1 MTQIIKNIVDDAL
14 SLSTNQ
20 RVELVKKLLE
30 SQDVPNS
37 GINNIWVKEAEDRVR
52 AYENNEVSS
61 KSISEVLKS
70 TKKVQINGR

>member
-61 KSISEVLKS
+61 KSISEVLK
-70 TKKVQINGR
+70 KYK

>member
-20 RVELVKKLLE
+20 RVELVEKLLE
-30 SQDVPNS
+30 SLDVPNS
-37 GINNIWVKEAEDRVR
+37 AINNIWVKEAEVRVR

-61 KSISEVLKS
+61 KSISEVLK
-70 TKKVQINGR
+70 KYK

>member
-61 KSISEVLKS
+61 KSISEVLK
-70 TKKVQINGR
+70 KY